1 MGTVVVYDKNT
12 TEFNSLGLTTL
23 IPTSCN
29 IKEELNGVYE
39 LELTHPYDELK
50 KFEYLEKENII
61 LANTPNGRQ
70 PFRIYRVV
78 PTLEDISI
86 NARHIFYD
94 LLDNFIIKVDARGG
108 ASEVLNELVNG
119 FVLPTRFTFRTDII
133 SSSRRVIAENENPI
147 SALLNNEQK
156 KPKFIQQYGG
166 ELSRDNFNVGI
177 LAKIGEDKGFTIR
190 YGKNLIGLSVDE
202 DYSEVITRVY
212 AYNAKGQYIIVD
224 SENIG
229 AYYQPKIGTVTYE
242 EGALEEQA
250 KEYLKTVDKPK
261 VNISIDFVLLSRTKE
276 YENFRFLEDVKLGDT
291 VTIYNEKMNFNK
303 KSRVISYTYNPLADN
318 YNGIEL
324 GDFLNVLTDNISN
337 NNSRIRSVASES
349 STALSNS
356 NKGLEEITNIKDNY
370 ATKSDLDKKLD
381 KAVYDQEKQNF
392 VTKQEFN
399 SLVSRVEALEQRP

>member
-1 MGTVVVYDKNT
+1 MSSIIVYDKNT
-12 TEFNSLGLTTL
+12 TVFNSLGLTTL
-23 IPTSCN
+23 IPTSCT

-61 LANTPNGRQ
+61 FANTPNGRQ

-94 LLDNFIIKVDARGG
+94 LLDNFIIGVKARGG

-119 FVLPTRFTFRTDII
+119 FVLPTRFTFRTDIV
-133 SSSRRVIAENENPI
+133 SSSRLVIAENENPI

-166 ELSRDNFNVGI
+166 ELLRDNFNVSI
-177 LAKIGEDKGFTIR
+177 LTKIGEDKGFTIR

-392 VTKQEFN
+392 VSKQEFN
-399 SLVSRVEALEQRP
+399 SLVSRVEALERRP

>member
-1 MGTVVVYDKNT
+1 MSAVIVYDKNT
-12 TEFNSLGLTTL
+12 TIFNSLGLTTL
-23 IPTSCN
+23 IPTSCT

-61 LANTPNGRQ
+61 FANTPNGRQ

-133 SSSRRVIAENENPI
+133 SSSRLVIAENENPI

-166 ELSRDNFNVGI
+166 ELLRDNFNVSI
-177 LAKIGEDKGFTIR
+177 LTKIGEDKGFTIR

-212 AYNAKGQYIIVD
+212 AYNAKGQYIIVN

-318 YNGIEL
+318 YNSIEL

-370 ATKSDLDKKLD
+370 ATKSDLAKKLD